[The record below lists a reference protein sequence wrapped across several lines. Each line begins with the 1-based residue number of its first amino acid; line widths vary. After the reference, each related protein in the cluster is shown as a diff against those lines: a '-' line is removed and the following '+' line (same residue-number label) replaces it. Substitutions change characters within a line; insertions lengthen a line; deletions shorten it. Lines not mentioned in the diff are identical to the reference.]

1 MVNILKIQQQQNQ
14 ELLNKIADLEKKLT
28 DKEKVQEFEQLNN
41 EEIRE
46 WIINILS
53 NDYSASDMDEKAI
66 DAVMYHCNQ
75 ECWSKFCEWNPTE
88 AIRRN
93 LILNTYKFNHYWNLT
108 GKLYSERNDARYH
121 ILVNLIKLNSEES
134 KELFRKWISESKL
147 EDTITT
153 QRILEN
159 GYEEDWKSCYSY
171 LDLRH
176 LSLDE
181 LISSWNEITVN
192 AFKQKQEYSEK
203 VAELES
209 KNKGLVL
216 EKKVNEKITK

>member
-14 ELLNKIADLEKKLT
+14 ELLNKIADLEKKLA
-28 DKEKVQEFEQLNN
+28 DKEKDQEFKQLNN
-41 EEIRE
+41 EEIRQ
-46 WIINILS
+46 WIISILS
-53 NDYSASDMDEKAI
+53 NDYSASDMDAKAI

-93 LILNTYKFNHYWNLT
+93 MIFYTYKFNHYWNLT

-121 ILVNLIKLNSEES
+121 ILINLIKLNSEES
-134 KELFRKWISESKL
+134 KRLFRKWISESKL

-181 LISSWNEITVN
+181 LISSWNELT
-192 AFKQKQEYSEK
+192 FKVKGIFDKVVKQNWENFNS
-203 VAELES
+203 
-209 KNKGLVL
+209 
-216 EKKVNEKITK
+216 